1 MRKIALVFVL
11 PMLLAQFSA
20 CSRPLNVAPVVVHLF
35 RDPSSSEVT
44 RAILTVGEAGL
55 VTLDNRPIVIATEE
69 PRTYR
74 EGLTMLGEQSHPDVV
89 ILDSVDDS
97 RKIDPTSLSAVRT
110 ENGQYFIGIPKWSDR
125 EKKNA
130 VERVMAELRRALE
143 KQSRN

>member
-1 MRKIALVFVL
+1 
-11 PMLLAQFSA
+11 MLLAQFSA
-20 CSRPLNVAPVVVHLF
+20 CSRPRNVTPLVVHVF

-44 RAILTVGEAGL
+44 GAILTAGEAGL
-55 VTLDNRPIVIATEE
+55 FTVDNRPIVIATEV

-74 EGLTMLGEQSHPDVV
+74 EGLAMLGEQSHPDVV

-110 ENGQYFIGIPKWSDR
+110 ANGQYFIGVPRWSDQ
-125 EKKNA
+125 EKRNA
-130 VERVMAELRRALE
+130 VAQVVVELQRAFE

>member
-1 MRKIALVFVL
+1 
-11 PMLLAQFSA
+11 
-20 CSRPLNVAPVVVHLF
+20 
-35 RDPSSSEVT
+35 
-44 RAILTVGEAGL
+44 
-55 VTLDNRPIVIATEE
+55 
-69 PRTYR
+69 
-74 EGLTMLGEQSHPDVV
+74 MLGEQSHPDVV